1 MSRGERHHRHH
12 GQQQQHQDRSQRQLR
27 VAERMR
33 HLLAEHLLRGE
44 LHDPRLAGASLT
56 VSEVR
61 VSPDLKN
68 ATVFTAAL
76 GREPTPEALAALQ
89 RASAHLGGWLARQ
102 MHLKYAPRLRFVA
115 DESFA
120 RADRIERLIH
130 PPLLAEDQD
139 GGDGAKDPD
148 DGPA

>member
-1 MSRGERHHRHH
+1 MTRGEQPERT
-12 GQQQQHQDRSQRQLR
+12 QRQLR
-27 VAERMR
+27 VAEQMR

-44 LHDPRLAGASLT
+44 LHDPRLAGVSLT

-61 VSPDLKN
+61 VSRDLKS

-76 GREPTPEALAALQ
+76 GAEPSQEVLAALQ
-89 RASAHLGGWLARQ
+89 HAASHLGGWLARQ

-120 RADRIERLIH
+120 HADRIERLLH
-130 PPLLAEDQD
+130 DPARQRRQEDD
-139 GGDGAKDPD
+139 G

>member
-1 MSRGERHHRHH
+1 MTRGE
-12 GQQQQHQDRSQRQLR
+12 QPERSQRQLR
-27 VAERMR
+27 VAEQMR

-61 VSPDLKN
+61 VSRDLKS

-76 GREPTPEALAALQ
+76 GVEPSPEVLAALQ
-89 RASAHLGGWLARQ
+89 HAAAHLGGWLARQ

-120 RADRIERLIH
+120 YADRIERLLH
-130 PPLLAEDQD
+130 ASPRQRHQEDD
-139 GGDGAKDPD
+139 G